1 MALTLGTPDVVKK
14 TEFAAILYNFLSS
27 RPSEHIRGAI
37 GISGILALCSVTMTH
52 VSSQET
58 LSRAPEPDQARMG
71 ALPPVPPPLLLRDV
85 VPRDAVNIN
94 RNIPLSP
101 GPTMAAL
108 PFKVAGDRETARRA
122 VECLATAI
130 YYEAGAEPLDGQ
142 RAVAQVI
149 LNRVRHPAFL
159 PSVCGVVYQGSTRT
173 TGCQFSFTCDGS
185 QRVKPMPSAWVRAH
199 AIATAA
205 LTGSV
210 FKPVGYAT
218 HFHADYVVPYWATSL
233 TKRKVIGRH
242 IFYGW
247 PSYWGAALAFTR
259 RHTGTEPDPQLLR
272 ATAFASRPSRQGSD
286 IVPTAQ
292 PAQAAQDVDLRG
304 AFIGVVQLLA
314 ARPSAASQPSPAGS
328 DAYRHFSGYSDHA
341 AIQIYRQ
348 LAAADSQFESK
359 TFPEIL
365 KQHSEPPELASLR
378 EPSREL
384 IAAIGGGPK
393 LLGFVS
399 SLRDFARHSDFA
411 AFAQKRQSP
420 DTACRS
426 GSTRNATCSFQP
438 KGARAS
444 R

>member
-1 MALTLGTPDVVKK
+1 VP
-14 TEFAAILYNFLSS
+14 E
-27 RPSEHIRGAI
+27 SEQ
-37 GISGILALCSVTMTH
+37 V
-52 VSSQET
+52 
-58 LSRAPEPDQARMG
+58 RMG
-71 ALPPVPPPLLLRDV
+71 AAPPVPPPLLLRDV
-85 VPRDAVNIN
+85 VPRDAVQIN
-94 RNIPLSP
+94 RNIPFAP
-101 GPTMAAL
+101 GPTTAAL
-108 PFKVAGDRETARRA
+108 PFKVAGDRETIRRA

-149 LNRVRHPAFL
+149 LNRVRHPAFV

-185 QRVKPMPSAWVRAH
+185 QRVKPMASAWVRAH

-210 FKPVGYAT
+210 FDPVGHAT

-233 TKRKVIGRH
+233 AKKKMIGRH

-247 PSYWGAALAFTR
+247 PSSWGAALAFSR
-259 RHTGTEPDPQLLR
+259 RHSGTEPNPQLLR
-272 ATAFASRPSRQGSD
+272 ATAFASRRTRQASD
-286 IVPTAQ
+286 IVPAAH
-292 PAQAAQDVDLRG
+292 PAQAAQDVDFR
-304 AFIGVVQLLA
+304 AEFMSVVQLLA
-314 ARPSAASQPSPAGS
+314 GRPSAASQPNPAGS
-328 DAYRHFSGYSDHA
+328 DAQRHFSRHSDHA

-348 LAAADSQFESK
+348 LAAADNQFESK

-365 KQHSEPPELASLR
+365 KQHSQPPELASLR

-399 SLRDFARHSDFA
+399 SLRDFAKHSDFA
-411 AFAQKRQSP
+411 AFAQKRHSP
-420 DTACRS
+420 YTACRS
-426 GSTRNATCSFQP
+426 GSSPSAGCNPRP
-438 KGARAS
+438 KGPPAS